1 VLAFGLASGALGGAA
16 AERSSRDRLAA
27 AANADQPRYAPR
39 VAEALPPEDSD
50 APLAELSRDALSV
63 FLYLAFTDGELTEL
77 FRDVGISVPGFRTEK
92 MSGVQK
98 ADHLADEIRERPDA
112 RKSVIALLRK
122 VYEFPALDD
131 VSLAE
136 PVAKRLAL
144 LAELDDWR
152 VLVLWRVLAD
162 PAPNVRKAAHESLEV
177 LAKAFYGGA
186 GSVGAPARKGAPVP
200 KEDEGGAK
208 ELERE
213 LKRVQQLH
221 DSAQAKVESLT
232 TQLKAARKEE
242 ADSKREMSQARKV
255 ADRAQETIAS
265 LEQQLDKARARE
277 KGAPTEKQLRELEHQ
292 VEKLKGREAE
302 LNAALEEAKSA
313 QPSAATAAAAPAPSA
328 AQEEEGA
335 VEEAPAGWSMPHF
348 TDEFYDSLSG
358 WDLRIQRAAFKQA
371 YLLTENWRHPSLRAL
386 ALEGLEGYYRV
397 RVATDVRLIYKR
409 SSEGKVDILSLIDRE
424 DLDRYVRQAK
434 TR

>member
-1 VLAFGLASGALGGAA
+1 L
-16 AERSSRDRLAA
+16 
-27 AANADQPRYAPR
+27 
-39 VAEALPPEDSD
+39 AEALPAKDSLPPEDGD

-63 FLYLAFTDGELTEL
+63 FLYLAFTDDELTQL

-98 ADHLADEIRERPDA
+98 ADHLADEIRERPAA
-112 RKSVIALLRK
+112 RKGVIELLRK

-136 PVAKRLAL
+136 PVAKRIAL
-144 LAELDDWR
+144 LAEHDDFR
-152 VLVLWRVLAD
+152 ILIYWRVLAD
-162 PAPNVRKAAHESLEV
+162 PDAAVRKTAHESLEL

-186 GSVGAPARKGAPVP
+186 GSPAAVPRKGAKP
-200 KEDEGGAK
+200 KPDDDGGAK

-213 LKRVQQLH
+213 LKRVAQLAE
-221 DSAQAKVESLT
+221 SAEARAESLA
-232 TQLKAARKEE
+232 TQLKNARKEE
-242 ADSKREMSQARKV
+242 AESKREMSQARK
-255 ADRAQETIAS
+255 AAERAEARLKD
-265 LEQQLDKARARE
+265 LEQQLEKARARE
-277 KGAPTEKQLRELEHQ
+277 KGVPTEKQLRELEHQ
-292 VEKLKGREAE
+292 VDKLKAREAE
-302 LNAALEEAKSA
+302 LTLALEQAK
-313 QPSAATAAAAPAPSA
+313 AATGAAAAAPSA
-328 AQEEEGA
+328 APAAALASVAEEGGL
-335 VEEAPAGWSMPHF
+335 VEEAPAGWSMPRF
-348 TDEFYDSLSG
+348 TDEFYDSLEG